1 MATLASIDIGTLITN
16 SPKIWGGKAIVAGT
30 RVPVFIVVTSYQG
43 GMTPEEIATDRY
55 LSFAQ
60 VYAAITYY
68 QANRAIVERE
78 MTEYEEEVRQGE
90 AEWHKMRAEGRA

>member
-1 MATLASIDIGTLITN
+1 MATVTSVDIGTLITS
-16 SPKIWGGKAIVAGT
+16 SPDIWGGKTIIAGT
-30 RVPVFIVVTSYQG
+30 RVPVFIIVASYQG
-43 GMTPEEIATDRY
+43 GMTPEEIATDRD

-68 QANRAIVERE
+68 QANRAIIEHE
-78 MTEYEEEVRQGE
+78 MADYEEEARQGE